1 MGITER
7 KQRHKEDLRHRIL
20 EAAKKLFVQQGYEAT
35 SIRKIAKEIEFS
47 PTTIYIYYKD
57 KNDII
62 FALHQEGFKM
72 LYDKFNT
79 LMLVENPFER
89 LKAIGKTYIEFG
101 RSNPEFYEVMFM
113 MKEPMDFIGDSCID
127 DTWQDGEN
135 IFGFLEQTIA
145 DCQAQG
151 YFGKLPANLIAL
163 QAWTAVH
170 GIVSLYISQH
180 LFKLNESLGFTND
193 IESVTDQAF
202 QLYIAYLERTK

>member
-7 KQRHKEDLRHRIL
+7 KQRHKEDLRNRIL

-62 FALHQEGFKM
+62 YALHQEGFNM
-72 LYDKFNT
+72 LREKFST

-101 RSNPEFYEVMFM
+101 RTNPEFYEVMFM
-113 MKEPMDFIGDSCID
+113 MKEPMDFIGNSCMD
-127 DTWQDGEN
+127 DKWEDGEKV
-135 IFGFLEQTIA
+135 FGILEQTITE
-145 DCQAQG
+145 CQTKG
-151 YFGKLPANLIAL
+151 YFTNLPVKLVAL

-180 LFKLNESLGFTND
+180 LFKLNETLGLNYD
-193 IESVTDQAF
+193 MQVVTDQAF
-202 QLYIAYLERTK
+202 QLFSTYLERTK

>member
-72 LYDKFNT
+72 LHDKFNT

-113 MKEPMDFIGDSCID
+113 MKEPMDFIDNSCIGN
-127 DTWQDGEN
+127 TWQDGEDV
-135 IFGFLEQTIA
+135 FGFLAQTISE
-145 DCQAQG
+145 CQAQG
-151 YFGKLPANLIAL
+151 YFGSLPANLIAL

-180 LFKLNESLGFTND
+180 LFKLNESLGLNYD
-193 IESVTDQAF
+193 LQVVTDQAF
-202 QLYIAYLERTK
+202 QLYIAFLEKTK